1 MFYAISFKLHVI
13 TTSYMSDHA
22 ICLIKTVVYVKIHL
36 RPLIVVPNPK
46 IVEYIGN
53 YIHSYF
59 DISHFSK
66 IFFISFAVC
75 IYKNVYNI
83 F

>member
-1 MFYAISFKLHVI
+1 MSFKLHVI
-13 TTSYMSDHA
+13 ATTYMSDPV

-36 RPLIVVPNPK
+36 RQLTVVPNPN

-75 IYKNVYNI
+75 IYKNEYNI